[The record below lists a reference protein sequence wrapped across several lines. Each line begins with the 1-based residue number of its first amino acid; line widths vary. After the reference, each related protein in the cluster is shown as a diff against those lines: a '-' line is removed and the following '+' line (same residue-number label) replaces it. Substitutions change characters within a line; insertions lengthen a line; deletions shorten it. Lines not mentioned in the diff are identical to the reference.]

1 MSHEPESPRTPEV
14 PEPDAE
20 AGTRA
25 QPDPMRPD
33 ERWLRETMRGI
44 LTSNWLVTLLAIV
57 AALVLSGLLI
67 AIADEDV
74 RDASTYF
81 FARPLDTLAAAWDSV
96 AAAYTSLFRGAVFD
110 FQAPT
115 LARAIRPITE
125 TLVAATPLIFAA
137 LGLGMGFRSGLFN
150 IGAQGQVLMGAAA
163 ATYVGIT
170 WSLPVVVHVVL
181 AVIAAMVVGGLWAGI
196 AGFLK
201 ARTGAS
207 EVIVTIMLNWI
218 AIWLVTY
225 LLTTTILRQGGSRP
239 ISPAVGEN
247 ARLPLLF
254 GDAFR
259 LHWGFLLALAAA
271 ALVWWLMERST
282 IGFKFRAVGANM
294 DAARTAGINV
304 NLIFVF
310 VMVSAGILAGL
321 GGASQILGTDKTL
334 QAGSAGSIGFDAI
347 TVALL
352 GRSRPLGT
360 VLAALLFGA
369 LRAGSPLMQTV
380 SNTPIDIVLVIQA
393 VIVLFI
399 AAPPLVRSMFF
410 LPSPD
415 GSRRVKE
422 VAA

>member
-1 MSHEPESPRTPEV
+1 MHR
-14 PEPDAE
+14 
-20 AGTRA
+20 
-25 QPDPMRPD
+25 M
-33 ERWLRETMRGI
+33 

-57 AALVLSGLLI
+57 AALVISGVLI

-74 RDASTYF
+74 REASTYF
-81 FARPLDTLAAAWDSV
+81 FARPLDTVSAAWNSV
-96 AAAYTSLFRGAVFD
+96 AGAYASLFRGAVFD

-125 TLVAATPLIFAA
+125 TMVAATPLIFAA

-170 WSLPVVVHVVL
+170 WSLPVVVHVVM

-225 LLTTTILRQGGSRP
+225 LLTTTVLRQGGSRP

-254 GDAFR
+254 GEGFR
-259 LHWGFLLALAAA
+259 LHWGFLLALGAA

-304 NLIFVF
+304 NMIFVF
-310 VMVSAGILAGL
+310 VMVTAGILAGL
-321 GGASQILGTDKTL
+321 GGAAQILGTDKTL

-399 AAPPLVRSMFF
+399 AAPPLVRSIFF

-415 GSRRVKE
+415 RPRRVKE